1 MTLEKDESL
10 LNREKKIEKLQLA
23 LSEVEDV
30 ILKSKGKRDN
40 LIKQIEKLK
49 KQARKSN
56 RIKRKSYLK
65 TLKYLILLIIL
76 VSITVLELYYFNTIV
91 PFSDLDIL
99 LMYYPWIIPII
110 LILIVIIGLIVSFLY
125 LFLFNAISKR
135 IKKD

>member
-1 MTLEKDESL
+1 
-10 LNREKKIEKLQLA
+10 
-23 LSEVEDV
+23 LSEVEDE

-40 LIKQIEKLK
+40 LIKQIEELK
-49 KQARKSN
+49 KQARKSD

-65 TLKYLILLIIL
+65 TLKYLILIVIL
-76 VSITVLELYYFNTIV
+76 ALITVLELYYFNAIV

-99 LMYYPWIIPII
+99 LIYYPWIIPII